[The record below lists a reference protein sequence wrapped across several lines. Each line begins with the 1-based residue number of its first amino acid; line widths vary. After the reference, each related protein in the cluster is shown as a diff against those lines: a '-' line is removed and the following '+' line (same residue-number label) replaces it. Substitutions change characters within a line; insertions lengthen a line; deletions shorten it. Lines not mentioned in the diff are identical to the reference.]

1 MDGLTHSPGV
11 DELIAEYHAVL
22 PPELFEDE
30 TDQLLA
36 ALLMELKA
44 QRIASGD
51 STESVDV
58 IIEQQRKDHADG
70 SNATRGTYHAEEVE
84 TDASE
89 WYKVDLE
96 FTASQIDLRNI
107 AGGIRVAFA
116 NPEGEN
122 NVIEYDQND
131 DVVLGIDV
139 QTNKL
144 WFRSQEGE
152 GTQTFNVEAWV

>member
-1 MDGLTHSPGV
+1 MGGITHSPGI

-22 PPELFEDE
+22 PPGLLENE

-70 SNATRGTYHAEEVE
+70 TSSTRGTYHAEEV
-84 TDASE
+84 TAPSGE
-89 WYKVDLE
+89 WYEIDLE
-96 FTASQIDLRNI
+96 FVASEVDLRRI
-107 AGGIRVAFA
+107 SGAIEIAFA
-116 NPEGEN
+116 NKDGEH
-122 NVIEYDQND
+122 NVISYNTEDSP
-131 DVVLGIDV
+131 VAGIGV
-139 QTNKL
+139 QTDKIWVRGDGAERTL
-144 WFRSQEGE
+144 HL
-152 GTQTFNVEAWV
+152 EAWV